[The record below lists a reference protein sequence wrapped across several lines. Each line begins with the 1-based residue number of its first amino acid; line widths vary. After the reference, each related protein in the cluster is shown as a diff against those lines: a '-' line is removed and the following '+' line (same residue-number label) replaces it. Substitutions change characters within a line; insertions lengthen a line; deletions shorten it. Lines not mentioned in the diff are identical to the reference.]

1 MITDIPSIAA
11 ARDLSQQIHPSRVLV
26 SGLAYDESLRIWNGA
41 VKHRPAV
48 IVRCETAADVQ
59 AAVVVARRYQLPL
72 SVRGGGHDWAGRSL
86 RHDGLVIDLTGMR
99 QVAVDVGSR
108 IATVGGGAT
117 ARDV

>member
-1 MITDIPSIAA
+1 MITEIPSVA
-11 ARDLSQQIHPSRVLV
+11 ARDLSQQIDPSRVLV

-41 VKHRPAV
+41 VKSRPAL

-59 AAVVVARRYQLPL
+59 AAVMAARRHRLPV

-99 QVAVDVGSR
+99 QVSVDASAQV
-108 IATVGGGAT
+108 ATVGGGAT
-117 ARDV
+117 AR